1 MEKRETVEYFVKLLK
16 ERFGERIKEVI
27 LFGSVARGDA
37 EEDSDIDVLVIGEGI
52 TQREISELTWEV
64 LMETGEVV
72 SAIVESPD
80 EFKRTKNSS
89 FHRTVL
95 REGVPVG

>member
-1 MEKRETVEYFVKLLK
+1 
-16 ERFGERIKEVI
+16 
-27 LFGSVARGDA
+27 
-37 EEDSDIDVLVIGEGI
+37 
-52 TQREISELTWEV
+52 
-64 LMETGEVV
+64 METGEVV

-80 EFKRTKNSS
+80 EFERTKNSS

>member
-1 MEKRETVEYFVKLLK
+1 MEKREAVEYFVKLLK
-16 ERFGERIKEVI
+16 ERFGGRTKKVI

-52 TQREISELTWEV
+52 TQKEISELTWEV

-80 EFKRTKNSS
+80 EFERTKNSS

-95 REGVPVG
+95 REGVPVE

>member
-1 MEKRETVEYFVKLLK
+1 MGKREAVEYFVKLLK
-16 ERFGERIKEVI
+16 ERFGERIREVI

-37 EEDSDIDVLVIGEGI
+37 KEDSDIDVLVIGEGI

-95 REGVPVG
+95 REGVLVG

>member
-1 MEKRETVEYFVKLLK
+1 MEKQEAVEYFVKLLK
-16 ERFGERIKEVI
+16 ERFGGRIKKVI
-27 LFGSVARGDA
+27 LFGVSPRYGA

-52 TQREISELTWEV
+52 TQKEISELTWKV

-80 EFKRTKNSS
+80 EFERTKNSS